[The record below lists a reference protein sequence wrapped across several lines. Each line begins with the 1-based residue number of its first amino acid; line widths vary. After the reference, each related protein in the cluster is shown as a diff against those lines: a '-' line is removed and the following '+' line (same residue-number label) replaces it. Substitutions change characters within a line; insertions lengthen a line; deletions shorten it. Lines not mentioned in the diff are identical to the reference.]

1 MKTSGIIVFLLTV
14 SFFSAQNIKIQK
26 ADLPKDRVEA
36 YNQSFFDLVTALKKS
51 DKNQASRLISDQ
63 LKADNSDLLVQN
75 LSGGI
80 SFERKMKIYQTG
92 NIEIGSVMYPAVQY
106 KYESDLSVSP
116 TDIITVVFQND
127 GKIKKII
134 PYYSK

>member
-14 SFFSAQNIKIQK
+14 SFFSAQNIKIQI
-26 ADLPKDRVEA
+26 ADLPKDRVEG
-36 YNQSFFDLVTALKKS
+36 YNQSFFDLVDALKKS

-63 LKADNSDLLVQN
+63 LKADHSDLLIQN

-80 SFERKMKIYQTG
+80 SFERKMKMHQTG
-92 NIEIGSVMYPAVQY
+92 TIEIDGVMYPAVQY
-106 KYESDLSVSP
+106 KYEADSSVSP